1 MPNPGLDPVLM
12 QEAVDL
18 YERYGRSKAKA
29 AKAANLPVETFRNRL
44 QQGLVAGLRPRA
56 PQEYVR
62 PTNLHRL
69 GRVHMVIPD
78 IQAKPDV
85 SHEHLRWIAN
95 YALDKRP
102 DVIIQIGDWAD
113 MPSLSLYDKGK
124 RCYEGRR
131 YVKDIDAANFSLNL
145 FEETIENHNR
155 AHPEDQYTP
164 RKVVTL
170 GNHEYRIDRATQ
182 LDSALHGKLKIEDL
196 DLERRGWE
204 VYPFL
209 EIVTIDGVEYSHYFT
224 SGNMGRPV
232 TTAAALLRERQSSAT
247 MGHTQYAD
255 MAIHKKT
262 MKRALFAGVCY
273 LHDEDYLG
281 PQGNNVRRQ
290 VIMKHEVQDGLYDLM
305 EVSLNFLRK
314 RYS

>member
-1 MPNPGLDPVLM
+1 MPNPGLDPVQM

-18 YERYGRSKAKA
+18 YERYGRNKSKAA
-29 AKAANLPVETFRNRL
+29 VAANVPVETFRNRL
-44 QQGLVAGLRPRA
+44 QRGLLAGLKPRV
-56 PQEYVR
+56 QTEYVR
-62 PTNLHRL
+62 PTNLERL

-78 IQAKPDV
+78 IQAKPNV
-85 SHEHLRWIAN
+85 SHEHMRWIAN
-95 YALDKRP
+95 YAIEKRP

-164 RKVVTL
+164 RKVITQ
-170 GNHEYRIDRATQ
+170 GNHEFRIDRATQ
-182 LDSALHGKLKIEDL
+182 LDATLDGKLRLDDL
-196 DLERRGWE
+196 DFERRGWE

-209 EIVTIDGVEYSHYFT
+209 EVVTIDEIEYSHYFI

-232 TTAAALLRERQSSAT
+232 SSAAALLRARNGSAT
-247 MGHTQYAD
+247 MGHVQNCD
-255 MAIHKKT
+255 LAIHKQT
-262 MKRALFAGVCY
+262 QHMALFAGICY
-273 LHDEDYLG
+273 THDETYLG
-281 PQGNNVRRQ
+281 PQGNATRRQ
-290 VIMKHEVQDGLYDLM
+290 IVMKHEVSDGKYDPM
-305 EVSLNFLRK
+305 FVSLRFLEK